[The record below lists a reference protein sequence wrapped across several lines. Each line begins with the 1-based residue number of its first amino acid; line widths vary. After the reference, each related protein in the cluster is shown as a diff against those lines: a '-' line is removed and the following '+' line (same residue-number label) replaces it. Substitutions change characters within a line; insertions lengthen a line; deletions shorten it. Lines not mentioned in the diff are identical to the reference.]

1 MGRSRRGWLGE
12 RAGER
17 ADYFLG
23 EGTSNNY
30 YYSELIEPD
39 DCFSNRFQSGRIV
52 FGLDGMAEK
61 RRFMDFEDKKKKYK
75 GRKDK

>member
-1 MGRSRRGWLGE
+1 MNQMIVL
-12 RAGER
+12 AT
-17 ADYFLG
+17 DF
-23 EGTSNNY
+23 N
-30 YYSELIEPD
+30 
-39 DCFSNRFQSGRIV
+39 QVIV